1 MGANNAERIAPEVG
15 NVFQINQGAEG
26 FAMRRSRLR
35 QTRAGIDQ
43 QVSERWAT
51 YRAPQDDM
59 PALARQPVD
68 DSQAANAASF
78 AFMAQHIASV
88 ESNLYRT
95 TVWLRVPTAAGNP
108 FGIGQEFSG
117 RTLAQAVDAAIDFI
131 NLTRK

>member
-1 MGANNAERIAPEVG
+1 
-15 NVFQINQGAEG
+15 
-26 FAMRRSRLR
+26 MRRKQLK
-35 QTRAGIDQ
+35 QTITAIH
-43 QVSERWAT
+43 ERWAT
-51 YRAPQDDM
+51 YRPPQDDM

-68 DSQAANAASF
+68 DSQAANAARF

-108 FGIGQEFSG
+108 FGLGQEFSG

-131 NLTRK
+131 NLTTK